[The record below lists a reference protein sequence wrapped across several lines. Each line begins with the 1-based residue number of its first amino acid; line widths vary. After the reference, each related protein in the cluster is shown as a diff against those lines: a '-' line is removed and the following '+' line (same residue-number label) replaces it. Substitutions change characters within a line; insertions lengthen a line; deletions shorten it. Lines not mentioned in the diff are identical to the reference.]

1 MHGSPKFDGRLAM
14 HTASRRLQPH
24 KARPAHI
31 LAVWELLSDFE
42 MLMDPFFVR
51 VFPPFRL
58 RPLPATWLLLVTLA
72 LIVEYLT
79 AIW

>member
-1 MHGSPKFDGRLAM
+1 MHGSPKFVGRLAM

-24 KARPAHI
+24 KARPVHT
-31 LAVWELLSDFE
+31 LAVWEPLSDFE

-51 VFPPFRL
+51 FLTPFRL

-79 AIW
+79 AIR